1 MKRIHWS
8 EMFKQMEAHGENGS
22 AGRHQLRYV
31 KKGTGEIVDV
41 PGCTITSIHAKG
53 STVNILVDG
62 DTHPK
67 TIRKC
72 LVIEFNG
79 MQVYI

>member
-1 MKRIHWS
+1 
-8 EMFKQMEAHGENGS
+8 
-22 AGRHQLRYV
+22 V

-53 STVNILVDG
+53 STINILVDG
-62 DTHPK
+62 DRHPK

-72 LVIEFNG
+72 LIIEFNG

>member
-1 MKRIHWS
+1 MRIHWS
-8 EMFKQMEAHGENGS
+8 EMFKQMEVHGENGS

-31 KKGTGEIVDV
+31 KKSTGEIVNF
-41 PGCTITSIHAKG
+41 PECTITSIHAKG
-53 STVNILVDG
+53 STVNILVLG

-72 LVIEFNG
+72 LIIEFNG
-79 MQVYI
+79 QQVYI